1 MDAASEC
8 SAAVSLTSQ
17 HIDPPDPGHESSA
30 YRSRFWTRVLRS
42 TAAVDHGLEYSGR
55 RSPRWAGERPCEI
68 GDLLEQIHIIGDT
81 TKQSPA
87 RILVQVIFL
96 EQREKA
102 LATERH
108 GRHRKLASGD

>member
-1 MDAASEC
+1 MR
-8 SAAVSLTSQ
+8 VLRRRLTVLTA
-17 HIDPPDPGHESSA
+17 HRPP
-30 YRSRFWTRVLRS
+30 RSRTRVLSLSQSILDPS
-42 TAAVDHGLEYSGR
+42 TQTGAVDHGLEYSGR

-108 GRHRKLASGD
+108 GRHRKLASSG